1 MRIRELL
8 EKCGIK
14 QQESILCTCSD
25 ALLDFSMTDYADFTA
40 AVVGEQ
46 QYLSM
51 QLQAIAHVQNQLLRG
66 RTAYQTCCERLSFSE
81 TQLHMPDIS
90 QEKMREYRTIRRACL
105 EEKKQLEQDAFVQA
119 RVQLFGTPEER
130 RTLCFKGVL
139 YASAVSEL
147 ERILNPLQNLP
158 KDSPLRSCPV
168 FTDSAGAWKRAA
180 EEGRRFAVEG
190 GPCLFGAYECTV
202 HLHMA
207 ENIVYDFD
215 FVTEQL
221 LTEDGCM
228 DEALYLVPF
237 VRAHASSVQNVSFTF
252 SKASLTEDEY
262 HSMQYV
268 FETAEAFH
276 AKAYIPLPDFSYEK
290 YLDAVLKQTVLPESV
305 CRQAEA
311 QFHDG
316 VRRISQMYLDAAEKL
331 KKKHPSVSVVM
342 ICAAFPE
349 LLQKYTEKRAA
360 FLNPDTHMMKT
371 LTTRPEKR
379 ESILD
384 YITMPALPY
393 YLDGITDI
401 IQVDCM
407 DETDSYRKCR
417 KLHRNILTIYPFLYP
432 ESISG
437 DGVNTAYYAA
447 PLYKK
452 YQSDGCKE
460 V

>member
-1 MRIRELL
+1 MRVRELL
-8 EKCGIK
+8 EKCGIG
-14 QQESILCTCSD
+14 QQESILCACSD
-25 ALLDFSMTDYADFTA
+25 MLLDFSMTDYADFTA
-40 AVVGEQ
+40 TDVKEQ
-46 QYLSM
+46 QHLSM
-51 QLQAIAHVQNQLLRG
+51 QLQEIAHVQNQLLQRQIS
-66 RTAYQTCCERLSFSE
+66 YQTCCERLSFVES
-81 TQLHMPDIS
+81 QLHMSALS
-90 QEKMREYRTIRRACL
+90 QEKMREYRTMRRMHL
-105 EEKKQLEQDAFVQA
+105 EEKQQLEQEAFA
-119 RVQLFGTPEER
+119 RASMQLFGTPAGR

-147 ERILNPLQNLP
+147 ERILVQLQNVP
-158 KDSPLRSCPV
+158 KESPLRSCPV
-168 FTDSAGAWKRAA
+168 FTDSLESWKRSA

-207 ENIVYDFD
+207 DGMIHSFD

-221 LTEDGCM
+221 VTADGSM
-228 DEALYLVPF
+228 DDRIYLVPF
-237 VRAHASSVQNVSFTF
+237 VRTHADSVRNVSFTF
-252 SKASLTEDEY
+252 SKPSLTEDEF

-268 FETAEAFH
+268 FETAKAFR

-290 YLDAVLKQTVLPESV
+290 YLHAVLELTALPRHVRSQT
-305 CRQAEA
+305 EA

-316 VRRISQMYLDAAEKL
+316 VQCISQMYLDAAELL
-331 KKKHPSVSVVM
+331 KKEYPSVPVVM
-342 ICAAFPE
+342 ICAESME
-349 LLQKYTEKRAA
+349 LLHTYAEKRSA
-360 FLNPDTHMMKT
+360 FLNPDTHLMKT
-371 LTTRPEKR
+371 LTTRQEKR

-417 KLHRNILTIYPFLYP
+417 KLHRNVLTIHPFLYP
-432 ESISG
+432 EPISS

-447 PLYKK
+447 PPHKK
-452 YQSDGCKE
+452 YRTDSSRE

>member
-14 QQESILCTCSD
+14 QLESILCTCSD
-25 ALLDFSMTDYADFTA
+25 MLLDFSMTDYADFTA
-40 AVVGEQ
+40 ADVREQ

-51 QLQAIAHVQNQLLRG
+51 QLQTIAHAQNQLLREM
-66 RTAYQTCCERLSFSE
+66 TAYQTCCERLSFAE
-81 TQLHMPDIS
+81 TQLRMPDIS
-90 QEKMREYRTIRRACL
+90 QEKMREYRTMRRVCL
-105 EEKKQLEQDAFVQA
+105 EEKKQLEQETFVQA
-119 RVQLFGTPEER
+119 RVQLFRTPAER

-147 ERILNPLQNLP
+147 ERILKPLQNLP
-158 KDSPLRSCPV
+158 KESPLRSCPV
-168 FTDSAGAWKRAA
+168 FTDSAEPWKRAA
-180 EEGRRFAVEG
+180 EERHRFAVEG

-207 ENIVYDFD
+207 ENIVYSFD

-221 LTEDGCM
+221 LTEDGSM
-228 DEALYLVPF
+228 DERLYLVPF
-237 VRAHASSVQNVSFTF
+237 VREHASSVQNVSFTF
-252 SKASLTEDEY
+252 SKPALTEDEY

-290 YLDAVLKQTVLPESV
+290 YLHAVLNLTALPESV
-305 CRQAEA
+305 RRQAEA

-316 VRRISQMYLDAAEKL
+316 VQHISQLYLNAAEML
-331 KKKHPSVSVVM
+331 KKKYPSVSVVM
-342 ICAAFPE
+342 LCAAFPK
-349 LLQKYTEKRAA
+349 LLQKYTEKRVA

-371 LTTRPEKR
+371 LTTRQEKR

-384 YITMPALPY
+384 YITMPVIPY

-401 IQVDCM
+401 IQVDCI

-417 KLHRNILTIYPFLYP
+417 KLHRSVLTIYPFLYP
-432 ESISG
+432 EPMSS
-437 DGVNTAYYAA
+437 DWVNTAYYAA
-447 PLYKK
+447 PPHKK
-452 YQSDGCKE
+452 YRADRCKE